1 MQEFGGGALDV
12 TLRLI
17 SPTNSPINLG
27 VSRVTIPPAGILS
40 GGGTV
45 TVTTN
50 RTIPLRYSE
59 AGGYSI
65 NCTIDFSPTS
75 ATTATASVSG
85 SVNEIVLSS
94 LGSGYATVPTVS
106 ITGGGGAG
114 AAGTAVVAAGA
125 VVAIHITNPGTGYT
139 SDPEVAI
146 TGGGGSGATA
156 VARISG
162 AINTIT
168 FVGGGTGY
176 ASAPTVVF
184 TGGGGGTGATSS
196 FAITGG
202 VDAVV
207 VGSSGANYTSAPVVS
222 ISPGGGELATAI
234 ANLSATS
241 VVTAVTVDMGGGG
254 AGYSTAPTVA
264 FSGGGGSGAAA
275 TASLIGGVGSFS
287 ITAGGTGYVTPVV
300 SISGTG
306 TGATAT
312 ATQLGG
318 VINSVTLTSA
328 GSGYTTAPTVTI
340 TDAPGN
346 PGTGATATAVLNAKV
361 SGITVTSA
369 GTGYTSE
376 PTVSFSGGGG
386 AGATATAEVSRT
398 VASITVTSA
407 GSGYTSAPSV
417 SINGGGGSGAT
428 ATASLSVSGATSVV
442 RSPGFGYST
451 APAVA
456 IAGGGSGGVHSIS
469 VGTLTTTGGISIT
482 GKPDL
487 RITSLSYPAS
497 VAYRGGEVVP
507 MSLTYTNKL
516 ASNAVT
522 NVPFVSRGFA
532 YFRISVRLSP
542 NPQFG
547 DADDFQLTYHD
558 VASTVNADGLS
569 HVISWNQLMP
579 GNFSGSYYVL
589 AKIDALDVVDEAVEG
604 DLLENGNN
612 IYFDTNATRIALLPT
627 TFPTLTL
634 ASTTGAVTANGYSDN
649 PSLSADGRYT
659 AFASDAS
666 NLVAGDGNGTRDIFI
681 FDSQNNTVRRLNV
694 SQQGAP
700 ANAPSNNPALSADG
714 RFLAFSSEATNLIL
728 GDTNAFSDIF
738 VVDTITGAIARQ
750 SVSTAG
756 GQSNGSSFRPAM
768 SGDGRYLVF
777 ESSATNLIAG
787 TTASGISHIY
797 VRDRT
802 LGTTT
807 LVSQASAGTAGNGA
821 SLQASISGDGRYVAF
836 ESDANNLVDGDTN
849 ALRDIFL
856 RDLTTGTTTRV
867 SVGPGGVQSIG
878 NAAGGASRAPSITTD
893 GRYIAFGSEATNLVV
908 GDTNNVSDVFVY
920 DRVSATTSRLSVASS
935 GGQGIDPSIAPFNI
949 GSFNPNISST
959 GRYVTFASITD
970 NITPGDEGGQYGTL
984 AAATIGGGG
993 VTAVTVTNPGG
1004 GTAFSNGITAV
1015 YYSTVPNVALLGGGG
1030 TGAQAVANLGFPV
1043 ASIAVTAGGAGYVNP
1058 TVIISGGGAGA
1069 TASATVLGGVITSIT
1084 LNTAGVGFGSAP
1096 IVTIIDSAGSGAAA
1110 TATLST
1116 TPCTAGFITGFTIT
1130 NPGTGYTS
1138 APTVVIAGSFNLALN
1153 IYVMDRDVNNT
1164 GTLDTAGNL
1173 ATSMVS
1179 VNKFGYQTVR
1189 ILGQQSTAASDI
1201 YPVISADGRWVA
1213 LPSDAENNSGL
1224 SVTTTNLLNN
1234 DSNNARDVFLHDRR
1248 INTLPNPSAAPSV
1261 TITSPGT
1268 STAILVNT
1276 PVPITASATTTVGVV
1291 STVQFFV
1298 NGTSLGTSAIFP
1310 YTQTWTP
1317 TAVGTYVLSAL
1328 VTDSFGNLGVSSNV
1342 SVTVNAAPSVGL
1354 TSPVAGTSITV
1365 GTAQTVTATAAATTP
1380 GATITNVQFLA
1391 NGVSLGSDATAPY
1404 SAPWTP
1410 TSAGTYSLTA
1420 IATDSLGTNAT
1431 SPAVSVTVN
1440 APSGGG
1446 GGGGGLIAPVVSI
1459 STPADGSSIAVN
1471 TPQTINATASLTNG
1485 TVTNVLFSANGVP
1498 IGSATSFPYTVQW
1511 TPATAGTFTLTA
1523 VATGSNSAQ
1532 ATIANTITV
1541 VSAGAPTV
1549 SLTAPLGGAVL
1560 PVNAATSL
1568 FATAA
1573 DADGTIRN
1581 VQFFANGVSVG
1592 TATAFPYNAVFT
1604 PNSPG
1609 IYVIAAVATDNVGN
1623 RTTSAAISV
1632 TVSGGSGP
1640 SVGIT
1645 APASGS
1651 SVGVN
1656 LPQVITATAASSGGF
1671 ITGVQ
1676 FLVNGVTLSTDT
1688 SFPYVGAWTPTA
1700 LGTYTLSALA
1710 TDNSGN
1716 VTTSAPVSI
1725 IVVSGGSA
1733 PTVGITAP
1741 AAGSSVGVNLPQV
1754 ITATAASTGGFI
1766 TGVQFLVNGV
1776 TLSTDTSFPYVG
1788 AWTPTALG
1796 TYALSALAT
1805 DNLGNVTTSAPVSIV
1820 VAASASPTVNLTNP
1834 ASGSGYTVGSGIS
1847 ITANAADSDGTISQ
1861 VAFLVNGSIL
1871 STDATSPY
1879 AAPNWTPG
1887 STGVYT
1893 ITAQATDNTGN
1904 VTTSLP
1910 VTVTIGANAAP
1921 TVALSSPTS
1930 GLNLSLGNNLLIAA
1944 AANDSDGSVASVQFY
1959 SNGISIGSVSTA
1971 PYSLSWKPASAGVF
1985 ALTAVATDNA
1995 GNSTTS
2001 AAISVTVTGASAPIV
2016 SISNPVTGATFGV
2029 GTSVPLNA
2037 ITSGGNGP
2045 ISQVQFFV
2053 NGVSLAIDSAA
2064 PYNTIWSPNS
2074 AGTYSL
2080 LAVSTDN
2087 AGVSGTSTAVT
2098 VTISPNG
2105 APSVTLVSPGTNL
2118 VVGLG
2123 TVVNLSATAS
2133 DTDGTIANV
2142 RFLANGTLLATSA
2155 TLPYRTN
2162 FTPTAAGIYTIVAQA
2177 TDNAGNIADSVAQTI
2192 TVLGGNVQIVTLNN
2206 PSADTSITADSSLL
2220 LSAGAAISS
2229 GTIARVEFYAGT
2241 TLLATKTVAPYTFV
2255 WRPAA
2260 IGSYAVRAVAFDGN
2274 GSGVSSSVSNVT
2286 VGPPLRNPGTYFV
2299 NLVNPANGSSVVAF
2313 RNITFIAGTNVP
2325 DSAEPQVDFYA
2336 NGGIFETVTGLPYQ
2350 TTRNPTVPGS
2360 FEFYAVIRVGA
2371 AVYTSAP
2378 VTVSVLPNTPPVVAL
2393 TAPTSG
2399 STVNVGSVVTIKAA
2413 ASDAEDSIDTVKFLV
2428 NGQVVSTSSAFPY
2441 SASWT
2446 PTSEGIYTLT
2456 AIAKD
2461 SQGSVGGNQTS
2472 SEAVYVR
2479 VTAPAASGGTGVV
2492 PDSVYAGSFQS
2503 IGETGKY
2510 AVITLA
2516 GKTATFIGYTT
2527 AGGVKTLFYP
2537 SLSLDAT
2544 GGFSSGSA
2552 LSARVNTTGVSGSL
2566 DANRLPFIGQVAFA
2580 GATRVASGLFTGNLA
2595 NRNASTVAAIVGP
2608 DGSIMIYVADG
2619 SFSDAGAGAVDTA
2632 GNFNLSLAGGN
2643 RLVGKAD
2650 PVTGFLNA
2658 TLTGG
2663 PGGSVIGA
2671 LASGGSFSDGTLRSL
2686 STRGQVGTGAN
2697 FLIAGFVVGGSAQ
2710 KQVMVRAIAPTLG
2723 TVFGLSG
2730 ALADSQ
2736 LEIFNSSGS
2745 RIITNDNWATSTN
2758 ASAIVSAAATVGAFP
2773 LTSGSL
2779 DSVIL
2784 TTLAPGAYTAQV
2796 SGVGGRTGVALV
2808 ELYDVDSVGP
2818 FSPQKVTSVSTRGVV
2833 GTGENNLIA
2842 GFQVS
2847 GSASKLVLVRGIGP
2861 GLSALNVA
2869 GALADPLLQ
2878 IIRMD
2883 RGTRTVVRENDNW
2896 ETGNDVTLVTDASTK
2911 VGVFPLRGGSRDAVI
2926 LISLPPGTYSATVSG
2941 VGSTTGVGL
2950 VEVYEVP

>member
-1 MQEFGGGALDV
+1 MKLSLRLVLATFLSLFSTVAAHAAAQLAVTAVSTSALAAPGETITFTITIANQTPVPPGGQAVQEFGGGALDV

-27 VSRVTIPPAGILS
+27 VSRVAIPPAGITS

-50 RTIPLRYSE
+50 RTIPLSYSE

-75 ATTATASVSG
+75 ATRATASLSG

-94 LGSGYATVPTVS
+94 FGSGYATVPTVS
-106 ITGGGGAG
+106 ITGGGGTG

-139 SDPEVAI
+139 SDPEVAL

-184 TGGGGGTGATSS
+184 TGGGGGTGATGS
-196 FAITGG
+196 FAVTGR
-202 VDAVV
+202 VTAVA
-207 VGSSGANYTSAPVVS
+207 VGSSGANYTSAPAVS
-222 ISPGGGELATAI
+222 ITGGGGVGAAAT

-241 VVTAVTVDMGGGG
+241 VVTAVTVGGAG

-275 TASLIGGVGSFS
+275 TASLIGGVGS
-287 ITAGGTGYVTPVV
+287 IAVTAGGTGYSLTPVV
-300 SISGTG
+300 SITGTG
-306 TGATAT
+306 SGATAT
-312 ATQLGG
+312 ATVVGG
-318 VINSVTLTSA
+318 VITRILIDTGAN
-328 GSGYTTAPTVTI
+328 GSGYTVAPTVTI
-340 TDAPGN
+340 ADPT
-346 PGTGATATAVLNAKV
+346 GTGATATAVLNAQV

-369 GTGYTSE
+369 GSGYTSA

-398 VASITVTSA
+398 VASISVTSA

-428 ATASLSVSGATSVV
+428 ATASLSVSGATPVV

-451 APAVA
+451 APAVTL
-456 IAGGGSGGVHSIS
+456 AGGGSGGVHSIS

-516 ASNAVT
+516 ATNAVT
-522 NVPFVSRGFA
+522 NVPFVSRGSVT

-547 DADDFQLTYHD
+547 DADDFQLTFHD

-589 AKIDALDVVDEAVEG
+589 AKIDAMDVVDEAVEG

-666 NLVAGDGNGTRDIFI
+666 NLVTGDVNGTRDIFI

-714 RFLAFSSEATNLIL
+714 RFLAFSSDATNLIL

-787 TTASGISHIY
+787 TTAAGVSHIY

-807 LVSQASAGTAGNGA
+807 LVSQSSAGTAGNGA

-935 GGQGIDPSIAPFNI
+935 GGQGIDPSTAPFNI

-970 NITPGDEGGQYGTL
+970 NITPGDESGQYGTL

-1004 GTAFSNGITAV
+1004 GTAFSNGITAT

-1030 TGAQAVANLGFPV
+1030 TGARAVANLGFPV

-1069 TASATVLGGVITSIT
+1069 TASATVLGGVITGIT

-1138 APTVVIAGSFNLALN
+1138 APTVVVAGSFNSALN

-1354 TSPVAGTSITV
+1354 TSPVAGTNITV
-1365 GTAQTVTATAAATTP
+1365 GAAQTVTATAAATTP
-1380 GATITNVQFLA
+1380 GATITSVQFLA

-1446 GGGGGLIAPVVSI
+1446 GGGLIAPVVSI

-1485 TVTNVLFSANGVP
+1485 TVTGVAFSANGVA

-1523 VATGSNSAQ
+1523 VATGSNGAQ

-1549 SLTAPLGGAVL
+1549 SLTSPLGGSVL
-1560 PVNAATSL
+1560 PVNSATSL

-1609 IYVIAAVATDNVGN
+1609 IYVIVAVATDNVGN

-1645 APASGS
+1645 APAAGS

-1656 LPQVITATAASSGGF
+1656 LPQVITASAASTGGF

-1688 SFPYVGAWTPTA
+1688 SFPYIGAWTPTA

-1725 IVVSGGSA
+1725 IV
-1733 PTVGITAP
+1733 
-1741 AAGSSVGVNLPQV
+1741 
-1754 ITATAASTGGFI
+1754 
-1766 TGVQFLVNGV
+1766 
-1776 TLSTDTSFPYVG
+1776 
-1788 AWTPTALG
+1788 
-1796 TYALSALAT
+1796 
-1805 DNLGNVTTSAPVSIV
+1805 
-1820 VAASASPTVNLTNP
+1820 AASAAPTVNLTNP
-1834 ASGSGYTVGSGIS
+1834 VSGSGYTVGSGIS

-1861 VAFLVNGSIL
+1861 VAFFVNGSIL
-1871 STDATSPY
+1871 STDTTSPY
-1879 AAPNWTPG
+1879 ASPNWTPG

-1930 GLNLSLGNNLLIAA
+1930 GLNLSLGNNVLIAA
-1944 AANDSDGSVASVQFY
+1944 AANDSDGSVASVQFFA
-1959 SNGISIGSVSTA
+1959 NGISIGSVSTA

-1985 ALTAVATDNA
+1985 SLTAVATDNA

-2001 AAISVTVTGASAPIV
+2001 AAASVTVTGASAPIV

-2029 GTSVPLNA
+2029 GTSVPINA
-2037 ITSGGNGP
+2037 ITTGGNGP

-2053 NGVSLAIDSAA
+2053 NGVSLAVDSAA

-2080 LAVSTDN
+2080 VAVSTDN

-2098 VTISPNG
+2098 VTILPNG

-2133 DTDGTIANV
+2133 DSDGTIANV

-2162 FTPTAAGIYTIVAQA
+2162 FTPTAAGVYTIVAQA

-2229 GTIARVEFYAGT
+2229 GTITRVEFYAGT
-2241 TLLATKTVAPYTFV
+2241 TLLATKTTAPYTFV

-2286 VGPPLRNPGTYFV
+2286 VGPPLRTPGTYFV

-2336 NGGIFETVTGLPYQ
+2336 NGGIFETVTALPYQ

-2360 FEFYAVIRVGA
+2360 FEFYAVIRVSG

-2378 VTVSVLPNTPPVVAL
+2378 VTVTVLPNTPPVVAL
-2393 TAPTSG
+2393 TSPSSG
-2399 STVNVGSVVTIKAA
+2399 STVNVGSIVTIKAA
-2413 ASDAEDSIDTVKFLV
+2413 ASDAEDLIDTVKFLV

-2446 PTSEGIYTLT
+2446 PTSEGIYTIT

-2479 VTAPAASGGTGVV
+2479 VTAPAASGGSGVV

-2552 LSARVNTTGVSGSL
+2552 LSARVNSTGVSGSL

-2608 DGSIMIYVADG
+2608 DGSIMVYVADG
-2619 SFSDAGAGAVDTA
+2619 AFSDAGAGAVDTA
-2632 GNFNLSLAGGN
+2632 GNFNLSLAGGS

-2663 PGGSVIGA
+2663 PGGLVIGA

-2796 SGVGGRTGVALV
+2796 SGVGGSTGVALV

-2847 GSASKLVLVRGIGP
+2847 GSTSKLVLVRGIGP
-2861 GLSALNVA
+2861 ALSALNVA

-2896 ETGNDVTLVTDASTK
+2896 ETGNDVTLVTDASSK
-2911 VGVFPLRGGSRDAVI
+2911 VGVFPLRSGSRDAVI

-2941 VGSTTGVGL
+2941 VGNTTGVGL

>member
-1 MQEFGGGALDV
+1 MKLPLRLVLATFLSLFSTVAAHAAAQLAVTAVSTSASAAPGETITFTITIANQTPVPPGGQAVQEFGGGALDV

-27 VSRVTIPPAGILS
+27 VSRVTIPPAGITS

-50 RTIPLRYSE
+50 RTIPLSYSE

-75 ATTATASVSG
+75 ATTATASLSG

-94 LGSGYATVPTVS
+94 FGSGYATVPTVA
-106 ITGGGGAG
+106 ITGGGGTG

-139 SDPEVAI
+139 SAPVVAL

-184 TGGGGGTGATSS
+184 TGGGGGTGATGS
-196 FAITGG
+196 FAVTGG
-202 VDAVV
+202 VTAVA
-207 VGSSGANYTSAPVVS
+207 VGSSGANYTSAPAVS
-222 ISPGGGELATAI
+222 IAGGGGVGAAAT

-241 VVTAVTVDMGGGG
+241 VVTAVTVGGGG

-275 TASLIGGVGSFS
+275 TASLIGGVGSLS
-287 ITAGGTGYVTPVV
+287 ITAGGTGYVAPVV

-306 TGATAT
+306 TGAAFNAVLT
-312 ATQLGG
+312 GG
-318 VINSVTLTSA
+318 SITGFTLVSA
-328 GSGYTTAPTVTI
+328 GSGYTAAPTVTI
-340 TDAPGN
+340 TDPTGT
-346 PGTGATATAVLNAKV
+346 GTGATATAVLNAQV

-369 GTGYTSE
+369 GSGYTSA

-398 VASITVTSA
+398 VASISVTSA

-428 ATASLSVSGATSVV
+428 ATASLAVSGATPVV

-451 APAVA
+451 APAVTL
-456 IAGGGSGGVHSIS
+456 AGGGSGGVHSIS
-469 VGTLTTTGGISIT
+469 VGTLTTTGGISII

-516 ASNAVT
+516 ATNAVT
-522 NVPFVSRGFA
+522 NVPFVSRGSVT

-547 DADDFQLTYHD
+547 DADDFQLTFHD

-666 NLVAGDGNGTRDIFI
+666 NLVTGDVNGTRDIFI

-714 RFLAFSSEATNLIL
+714 RFLAFSSDATNLIL

-787 TTASGISHIY
+787 TTAAGISHIY

-807 LVSQASAGTAGNGA
+807 LVSQSSAGTAGNGA

-836 ESDANNLVDGDTN
+836 ESDANNLIDGDTN

-920 DRVSATTSRLSVASS
+920 DRVSATTIRLSVASS
-935 GGQGIDPSIAPFNI
+935 GGQGIDPSTAPFNI

-970 NITPGDEGGQYGTL
+970 NITPGDESGQYGTL

-1004 GTAFSNGITAV
+1004 GTAFSNGITAT

-1069 TASATVLGGVITSIT
+1069 TASATVLGGVITGIT

-1138 APTVVIAGSFNLALN
+1138 APTVVVAGSFNSALN

-1354 TSPVAGTSITV
+1354 TSPVAGTNITV
-1365 GTAQTVTATAAATTP
+1365 GAAQTVTATAAATTP
-1380 GATITNVQFLA
+1380 GATITSVQFLA

-1485 TVTNVLFSANGVP
+1485 TVTGVAFSANGVA

-1523 VATGSNSAQ
+1523 VATGSNGAQ

-1549 SLTAPLGGAVL
+1549 SLTSPLGGSVL
-1560 PVNAATSL
+1560 PVNSATSL

-1609 IYVIAAVATDNVGN
+1609 IYVIVAVATDNVGN

-1645 APASGS
+1645 APAAGS

-1656 LPQVITATAASSGGF
+1656 LPQVITASAASTGGF

-1688 SFPYVGAWTPTA
+1688 SFPYIGAWTPTA

-1725 IVVSGGSA
+1725 IV
-1733 PTVGITAP
+1733 
-1741 AAGSSVGVNLPQV
+1741 
-1754 ITATAASTGGFI
+1754 
-1766 TGVQFLVNGV
+1766 
-1776 TLSTDTSFPYVG
+1776 
-1788 AWTPTALG
+1788 
-1796 TYALSALAT
+1796 
-1805 DNLGNVTTSAPVSIV
+1805 
-1820 VAASASPTVNLTNP
+1820 AASAAPTVNLTNP
-1834 ASGSGYTVGSGIS
+1834 VSGSGYTVGSGIS

-1861 VAFLVNGSIL
+1861 VAFFVNGSIL
-1871 STDATSPY
+1871 STDTTSPY
-1879 AAPNWTPG
+1879 ASPNWTPG

-1930 GLNLSLGNNLLIAA
+1930 GLNLSLGNNVLIAA
-1944 AANDSDGSVASVQFY
+1944 AANDSDGSVASVQFFA
-1959 SNGISIGSVSTA
+1959 NGISIGSVSTA

-1985 ALTAVATDNA
+1985 SLTAVATDNA

-2001 AAISVTVTGASAPIV
+2001 AAASVTVTGASAPIV

-2029 GTSVPLNA
+2029 GTSVPINA
-2037 ITSGGNGP
+2037 ITTGGNGP

-2053 NGVSLAIDSAA
+2053 NGVSLAVDSAA

-2080 LAVSTDN
+2080 VAVSTDN

-2098 VTISPNG
+2098 VTILPNG

-2133 DTDGTIANV
+2133 DSDGTIANV

-2162 FTPTAAGIYTIVAQA
+2162 FTPTAAGVYTIVAQA
-2177 TDNAGNIADSVAQTI
+2177 IDNAGNIADSVAQTI

-2241 TLLATKTVAPYTFV
+2241 TLLATKTTAPYTFV

-2286 VGPPLRNPGTYFV
+2286 VGPPLRTPGTYFV

-2336 NGGIFETVTGLPYQ
+2336 NGGIFETVTALPYQ

-2360 FEFYAVIRVGA
+2360 FEFYAVIRVGG

-2378 VTVSVLPNTPPVVAL
+2378 VTVTVLPNTPPVVAL
-2393 TAPTSG
+2393 TSPSSG
-2399 STVNVGSVVTIKAA
+2399 STVNVGSIVTIKAA
-2413 ASDAEDSIDTVKFLV
+2413 ASDAEDLIDTVKFLV

-2479 VTAPAASGGTGVV
+2479 VTAPATSGGSGVV

-2552 LSARVNTTGVSGSL
+2552 LSARVNSTGVSGSL

-2608 DGSIMIYVADG
+2608 DGSIMVYVADG
-2619 SFSDAGAGAVDTA
+2619 AFSDAGAGAVDTA
-2632 GNFNLSLAGGN
+2632 GNFNLSLAGGS

-2663 PGGSVIGA
+2663 PGGLVIGA

-2796 SGVGGRTGVALV
+2796 SGVGGSTGVALV

-2847 GSASKLVLVRGIGP
+2847 GSTSKLVLVRGIGP
-2861 GLSALNVA
+2861 ALSALNVA

-2896 ETGNDVTLVTDASTK
+2896 ETGNDVTLVTDASSK
-2911 VGVFPLRGGSRDAVI
+2911 VGVFPLRSGSRDAVI

-2941 VGSTTGVGL
+2941 VGNTTGVGL